1 LQSLN
6 NRRTSADLLS
16 MAIRVIA
23 RSLTPSVA
31 RISLT
36 QEESKMR
43 ELVFAVV
50 ALVGFVAVDSVGA
63 ANWTVAPPGS
73 ARSEEIKSQDILNRP
88 NRPLHVYGDFVR
100 WEHRRTTK

>member
-1 LQSLN
+1 
-6 NRRTSADLLS
+6 

-31 RISLT
+31 RISFT

-43 ELVFAVV
+43 QLALAVV
-50 ALVGFVAVDSVGA
+50 ASIGFVAVDSAVA
-63 ANWTVAPPGS
+63 ANWTMAPPGS

-100 WEHRRTTK
+100 WEHRRATKTSQ